1 MQDPDNWWQVAQT
14 PYGDW
19 LEATST
25 QKAAVYAKNW
35 QVAVAMGSTAYTNIP
50 ALLGG
55 RGGGMLGGA
64 CVGAYAFS
72 YGWVWQASAT
82 WINMLVRRHATPLPR
97 ATAACAPRPH
107 MHHSCHARLTPP
119 TAASPRAAEQLQL
132 HLEPG
137 VRRRHGGR
145 RGD

>member
-1 MQDPDNWWQVAQT
+1 LSVSYAPSPDRGLLARLSLQGPDNWWQVAQT

-35 QVAVAMGSTAYTNIP
+35 QVAVATGSTAYTNIP
-50 ALLGG
+50 PLLGG

-82 WINMLVRRHATPLPR
+82 WINMLVRDAV
-97 ATAACAPRPH
+97 
-107 MHHSCHARLTPP
+107 AR
-119 TAASPRAAEQLQL
+119 R
-132 HLEPG
+132 
-137 VRRRHGGR
+137 
-145 RGD
+145 